1 MMKKITLWILVF
13 GSLQS
18 LISDDIQNKMQ
29 FNWLNDL
36 ETLVRLDTQRDNTLQ
51 GRDINNNGIRDDVEN
66 YVKQKY
72 KNDPFQKGI
81 FLKAAQKIQTILTLP
96 KDATPQTHWI
106 LDRQLLSYYTCR
118 DYILYRQNEKNIEKE
133 MLSKTIFKG
142 KVLNTKERLTAY
154 IEHKKKIPI
163 NFDDL
168 SKDELKREKENC
180 LSMYQAFVDKESP
193 NSISLNTK

>member
-51 GRDINNNGIRDDVEN
+51 GRDINNNGIRDDVED

-96 KDATPQTHWI
+96 KDATPQTHWV

-180 LSMYQAFVDKESP
+180 LAMYQVFVDKESP

>member
-1 MMKKITLWILVF
+1 MKKIILWILVF
-13 GSLQS
+13 GSLHT
-18 LISDDIQNKMQ
+18 LIGDNIESKMQ

-36 ETLVRLDTQRDNTLQ
+36 EALVRLDTQRDDTIK
-51 GRDINNNGIRDDVEN
+51 GRDINNNGIRDDVED

-72 KNDPFQKGI
+72 KDDPFQKGI

-96 KDATPQTHWI
+96 KDASPKTHWI

-118 DYILYRQNEKNIEKE
+118 DYILYRQNEKNIDKE
-133 MLSKTIFKG
+133 MLSKTLFKG
-142 KVLNTKERLTAY
+142 KVLNTKERLEAY

-168 SKDELKREKENC
+168 STNELKREKQNC
-180 LSMYQAFVDKESP
+180 LSLYQAFIDKESP
-193 NSISLNTK
+193 KNISLIQ

>member
-1 MMKKITLWILVF
+1 MKKITLWILVF